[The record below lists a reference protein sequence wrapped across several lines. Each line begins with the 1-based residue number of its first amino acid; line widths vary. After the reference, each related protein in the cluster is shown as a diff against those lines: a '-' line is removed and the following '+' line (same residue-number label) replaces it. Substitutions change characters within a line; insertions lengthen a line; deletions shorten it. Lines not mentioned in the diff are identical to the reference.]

1 MAVTVVN
8 YYEALNLDREL
19 STVEINTELSKLE
32 TVWKRREITNP
43 EKAAKMNALIID
55 ARKVFKTDAT
65 RRVYDV
71 SLNPPQSSPVPIE
84 PQNKVEQWQID
95 AINKAEMER
104 RHLEEQENQ
113 KFQTRTRRIEE
124 RKTATTALYKK
135 ARITFAICVA
145 IAVLAFIT
153 LGFARVPVFLLV
165 IVVFGGM
172 GFLNYCDMYRN
183 GIGSGLVKMG
193 SILGGFVFCFMCAT
207 ARYTQMGYSAASA
220 SATWKTMGIL
230 LVIMMAIIVITR
242 MVGKS
247 RADSAYRQNLF

>member
-71 SLNPPQSSPVPIE
+71 SLNPPQSAPVPME
-84 PQNKVEQWQID
+84 PRNKVEQWQID

-124 RKTATTALYKK
+124 RKAATTALFKK
-135 ARITFAICVA
+135 AWITFAICVA

-153 LGFARVPVFLLV
+153 FRFARIPVFLLV

-242 MVGKS
+242 KVGKS

>member
-1 MAVTVVN
+1 MAENVVN
-8 YYEALNLDREL
+8 YYETLNLNRSFSTEEINAEL
-19 STVEINTELSKLE
+19 SRLE
-32 TVWKRREITNP
+32 TIWKRREITNP

-55 ARKVFKTDAT
+55 ARDVFKSDAT
-65 RRVYDV
+65 RRAYDI
-71 SLNPPQSSPVPIE
+71 SLTPPQSVPAPEE
-84 PQNKVEQWQID
+84 PKRKIEQWQID

-104 RHLEEQENQ
+104 RHLEEQENK

-124 RKTATTALYKK
+124 RKAATTALYKK
-135 ARITFAICVA
+135 ALITFAVCVA
-145 IAVLAFIT
+145 IAVLAFVT

-193 SILGGFVFCFMCAT
+193 SILGGFAFCVMCAT

-230 LVIMMAIIVITR
+230 LVMMMAIIVITR
-242 MVGKS
+242 KVGKS
-247 RADSAYRQNLF
+247 GANSAYRQNLF

>member
-1 MAVTVVN
+1 MAVTIIN

-43 EKAAKMNALIID
+43 EKAAKMKALIID
-55 ARKVFKTDAT
+55 ARDVFKTDAT
-65 RRVYDV
+65 RRLYDV
-71 SLNPPQSSPVPIE
+71 SLNPPQSFPAPEE
-84 PQNKVEQWQID
+84 PKRKIEQWQID

-124 RKTATTALYKK
+124 RKVATTALYKK
-135 ARITFAICVA
+135 AWITFVICVA
-145 IAVLAFIT
+145 IAVFSFIT

-183 GIGSGLVKMG
+183 GIGSRFVKMS
-193 SILGGFVFCFMCAT
+193 SILGGFIFCFMCAT

-230 LVIMMAIIVITR
+230 LVMMMVIIVITR
-242 MVGKS
+242 KVGKS
-247 RADSAYRQNLF
+247 RADSAYRQSLF

>member
-71 SLNPPQSSPVPIE
+71 SLNPPQSAPVPME

-104 RHLEEQENQ
+104 RHLEDQENQ

-124 RKTATTALYKK
+124 RKAATTALYKK
-135 ARITFAICVA
+135 AWIAFAICVA
-145 IAVLAFIT
+145 ITVLAFIT
-153 LGFARVPVFLLV
+153 LGFARTPVFLLV
-165 IVVFGGM
+165 ALVFGSM
-172 GFLNYCDMYRN
+172 GFLNFCDMYRN
-183 GIGSGLVKMG
+183 GNGSGVVMIV
-193 SILGGFVFCFMCAT
+193 SILGGLIFCFICST

-230 LVIMMAIIVITR
+230 LLIMISTIVITR
-242 MVGKS
+242 KVGKS
-247 RADSAYRQNLF
+247 KADSAYRQNFF

>member
-71 SLNPPQSSPVPIE
+71 SLNPPQSAPVPME
-84 PQNKVEQWQID
+84 PRNKVEQWQID

-113 KFQTRTRRIEE
+113 KFQTRKRRIEE
-124 RKTATTALYKK
+124 RKAATTALYKK
-135 ARITFAICVA
+135 AWITFAICVA
-145 IAVLAFIT
+145 IVVLAFIT
-153 LGFARVPVFLLV
+153 LGFARIPVFLLV

-183 GIGSGLVKMG
+183 GSGLVKMG

-220 SATWKTMGIL
+220 SAT
-230 LVIMMAIIVITR
+230 
-242 MVGKS
+242 
-247 RADSAYRQNLF
+247 